1 MSSRARF
8 FLPIPALPAIT
19 LSLVLAGLLVACGGR
34 SPDAGLIQMPRF
46 ADDSGRL
53 ARPWRFAHHATTDSY
68 RLEIRDGIA
77 TIERTG
83 PEPWSQLVQPVTPEH
98 LDSLAGRRLAFSIDI
113 RARLENET
121 FGPPLEPT
129 ALTVR
134 MWNKPAASGAGSLGA
149 MLGSRQAASERL
161 ALPDDAQIS
170 DWRRFTLEFTVPSD
184 IARMEVAAIMASGGR
199 LELRNPALHPL

>member
-1 MSSRARF
+1 MAT
-8 FLPIPALPAIT
+8 IT
-19 LSLVLAGLLVACGGR
+19 LSLLLTGLLVACGDR
-34 SPDAGLIQMPRF
+34 SPDAGLIRAPEF
-46 ADDSGRL
+46 SDDSGRL

-83 PEPWSQLVQPVTPEH
+83 PEPWSQLVQPVPPEQ
-98 LDSLAGRRLAFSIDI
+98 LDSLAGRRLAFSMDI

-134 MWNKPAASGAGSLGA
+134 MWNKPAAASAGALGA
-149 MLGSRQAASERL
+149 MLGSRQAESERL
-161 ALPDDAQIS
+161 ALPHDAQIS
-170 DWRRFTLEFTVPSD
+170 DWRRVTLEFTVPED

>member
-1 MSSRARF
+1 MPRSGS
-8 FLPIPALPAIT
+8 PAIT
-19 LSLVLAGLLVACGGR
+19 LSLLLAGLLVACGD
-34 SPDAGLIQMPRF
+34 STPDAGLIRAPEF
-46 ADDSGRL
+46 SDDSGRL

-77 TIERTG
+77 TIKRTG

-98 LDSLAGRRLAFSIDI
+98 LDSLAGQRLAFSMDI
-113 RARLENET
+113 RARLENKT

-134 MWNKPAASGAGSLGA
+134 MWNKPAAASAGSLGA
-149 MLGSRQAASERL
+149 MLGSRQAATERL
-161 ALPDDAQIS
+161 TLPEDAQIS
-170 DWRRFTLEFTVPSD
+170 DWQRFTLEFTVPAD
-184 IARMEVAAIMASGGR
+184 IERMEVAAIMASGGR